1 MSSTHI
7 AIDLGAESGRVIA
20 GTLESGRLSLRE
32 IHRFPT
38 GATSAPDGSLRWD
51 IARITGEIFD
61 GLRRAAALPGI
72 RSVSADSWGVDYV
85 WLDAGGRL
93 LAQPFHYRDARN
105 VPAQARVFQK
115 IPREKIFAETGIQFL
130 PFNTLFQLDADLHN
144 RTLPQNAARFLPI
157 ADYINALL
165 SGNFV
170 AEESVASTTQLH
182 NPIARGWS
190 RQLVNAIGLPERL
203 LPDVVPPAT
212 ILSTTLQQ
220 AAAAQTNL
228 PSGTAVIAT
237 CSHDTAAAVLA
248 VPATE
253 TRDSWAYLSSGT
265 WSLLGAELERPLLT
279 PDVLAANF
287 TNETG
292 HGPTT
297 RLLKNIIGL
306 WLVQECRRHW
316 AADGA
321 DYTYAQLQQQA
332 AAADPLRTLINP
344 DAPRF
349 AAPGNMPGKIA
360 DYARE
365 THQPVPRTPGETIRA
380 ALESLALLYDKTLA
394 TLENLINYPVNT
406 LHIVGGG
413 GQNTLLNQFT
423 ADATNRAVIA
433 GPVEATAV
441 GNILLQAIALQEIPN
456 RAAARQIVRDSFPLT
471 TCTPQKQAAAAW
483 SAARK
488 RFQTLPNQ

>member
-1 MSSTHI
+1 M
-7 AIDLGAESGRVIA
+7 
-20 GTLESGRLSLRE
+20 
-32 IHRFPT
+32 
-38 GATSAPDGSLRWD
+38 
-51 IARITGEIFD
+51 
-61 GLRRAAALPGI
+61 
-72 RSVSADSWGVDYV
+72 
-85 WLDAGGRL
+85 
-93 LAQPFHYRDARN
+93 
-105 VPAQARVFQK
+105 
-115 IPREKIFAETGIQFL
+115 
-130 PFNTLFQLDADLHN
+130 
-144 RTLPQNAARFLPI
+144 
-157 ADYINALL
+157 
-165 SGNFV
+165 
-170 AEESVASTTQLH
+170 
-182 NPIARGWS
+182 
-190 RQLVNAIGLPERL
+190 
-203 LPDVVPPAT
+203 
-212 ILSTTLQQ
+212 
-220 AAAAQTNL
+220 
-228 PSGTAVIAT
+228 AT